1 MSARGL
7 PSAAG
12 HPAPPFTLAGY
23 TQSVRLPMLEWWH
36 GKTPLLEVLP
46 VDEQLEFVKLVVSRL
61 ESVGIPYMM
70 TGPMAVSI
78 YAVPRMTR
86 DVDFVIECTPDDASR
101 IAEMFKTDCYVD
113 EESVRKAAREHS
125 TFNIIHNE
133 WITKADFIVRK
144 DEDYREVEFGRRQS
158 IDIGGVSVFVV
169 RPEDLILSKLSWSL
183 NGDSELQL
191 RDATSLGAS
200 VSNLD
205 WEYLNEWAAVLG
217 VAGLLERVRSA

>member
-1 MSARGL
+1 
-7 PSAAG
+7 
-12 HPAPPFTLAGY
+12 
-23 TQSVRLPMLEWWH
+23 
-36 GKTPLLEVLP
+36 LEVLL

-61 ESVGIPYMM
+61 ESAGIPYMM
-70 TGPMAVSI
+70 TGSMAMSI

-101 IAEMFKTDCYVD
+101 IAEMFKADCYVD
-113 EESVRKAAREHS
+113 EASVRKAAREHS

-144 DEDYREVEFGRRQS
+144 DEEYRELEFGRRQS
-158 IDIGGVSVFVV
+158 IDIGDVSVFVV
-169 RPEDLILSKLSWSL
+169 RPEDLILSKLSWST

-191 RDATSLGAS
+191 RDATSLCAS
-200 VSNLD
+200 ASNLD

-217 VAGLLERVRSA
+217 IAGLLERARSA